1 MSVRIKSEHMAAEV
15 NGVIVATARW
25 SWYAAAVG
33 KGAWV
38 ASTHPKCLFSR
49 DQAISAMVLAS
60 LLASG
65 RGDDDPHVTSLRQ
78 ELTW

>member
-1 MSVRIKSEHMAAEV
+1 MSVRIESEHMAAEV
-15 NGVIVATARW
+15 NGVVVATGRW
-25 SWYAAAVG
+25 SWYAAADG
-33 KGAWV
+33 NGAWIT
-38 ASTHPKCLFSR
+38 STHPKRLFSR

-65 RGDDDPHVTSLRQ
+65 CGDDDPHVISLRK

>member
-1 MSVRIKSEHMAAEV
+1 MAVRIESEFMALVAS
-15 NGVIVATARW
+15 GTVIATARF
-25 SWYAAAVG
+25 SQHAADG
-33 KGAWV
+33 NGAWV
-38 ASTHPKCLFSR
+38 ASTHPKRLFSR

-65 RGDDDPHVTSLRQ
+65 HGDADPHVISLRH

>member
-1 MSVRIKSEHMAAEV
+1 MAVRIESEFMAAEV
-15 NGVIVATARW
+15 NGQVVATARW
-25 SWYAAAVG
+25 SWYAAADG
-33 KGAWV
+33 NGAWV
-38 ASTHPKCLFSR
+38 ASTHPKRLFSR

-65 RGDDDPHVTSLRQ
+65 HADEDPHVISLRQ

>member
-1 MSVRIKSEHMAAEV
+1 MAIRIESEHMAAEV

-25 SWYAAAVG
+25 SWYAAADG
-33 KGAWV
+33 NGAWV
-38 ASTHPKCLFSR
+38 PSTHPKRLFSR

-65 RGDDDPHVTSLRQ
+65 RGDDDPHVISLRR
-78 ELTW
+78 ELKW